1 MSGKKKPMKGLQKSK
16 SEERESPERKEAI
29 EPVPSTSGL
38 GTIQPIPAF
47 GGQRAIIPIQ
57 QAQPQYDPWTDNQS
71 SESVESPEGGTEQRL
86 LGGADNNQAGPSREE
101 GGGRRRRVR
110 RQPPG
115 QEEMEPINRPVT
127 LTQDRIARARILI
140 SELKV
145 MADFEVNDTLC
156 LLAYQNLLQN
166 QPEDYD
172 PSVIELLEVSKM
184 IHDEQGSW
192 EMRAN
197 YDIADP
203 FLDQLFHMLK
213 LAGLSHRSWNMLIS
227 SVFFDDSEEN
237 IKLITRVV
245 FASRYQGFDPSV
257 ILRKLIKSWQEGRR
271 APHQSFVM
279 HYEGERGSE
288 EWSYTNQE
296 HFMNDMTV
304 LVLCFLNRGAV
315 VGKILKKSAK
325 DYNALMRMLIAK
337 YNIRSNEET
346 ERRRRAEALG
356 PEVITLPRIAA
367 CLCQLTTEL
376 YSRGFGRAIANF
388 NEFGQV
394 PTALFSPMF
403 SSVVRKGYLDENGI
417 IINLHP
423 QLMLINILV
432 DNVLH
437 VRDKVTPLD
446 QIWTYFLASYNSGVL
461 LDTAR
466 VQQCNK
472 FGITV
477 EGKFIPPLLAL
488 REHCIRRIREL
499 RPHERIDDFIREMN
513 QLY

>member
-1 MSGKKKPMKGLQKSK
+1 MKGLQKSK
-16 SEERESPERKEAI
+16 SEERESPERGDTPEAG
-29 EPVPSTSGL
+29 PSTSGI
-38 GTIQPIPAF
+38 GPIQPIPVF
-47 GGQRAIIPIQ
+47 GGRRGIVPIQ
-57 QAQPQYDPWTDNQS
+57 HRQAENPPYDPWTDNQS
-71 SESVESPEGGTEQRL
+71 TGGESPNHENDHRL
-86 LGGADNNQAGPSREE
+86 SGGADTDPAGTSREE
-101 GGGRRRRVR
+101 GGGRRRRAR
-110 RQPPG
+110 RQPEG
-115 QEEMEPINRPVT
+115 QNETEPKSRPIT
-127 LTQDRIARARILI
+127 LAQERITRARALTT
-140 SELKV
+140 ELKL

-156 LLAYQNLLQN
+156 LLAYQNLLTN

-172 PSVIELLEVSKM
+172 PSVLELLEMSKVL
-184 IHDEQGSW
+184 HDEQGSW
-192 EMRAN
+192 EIRAN
-197 YDIADP
+197 YDVTDP
-203 FLDQLFHMLK
+203 FIDQLFHMLK

-237 IKLITRVV
+237 IKLVTRVIY
-245 FASRYQGFDPSV
+245 ASRYQGFDPSV
-257 ILRKLIKSWQEGRR
+257 ILRKLIKSWQDGRR
-271 APHQSFVM
+271 APHQSFIM
-279 HYEGERGSE
+279 HYEGERGPE

-356 PEVITLPRIAA
+356 PEVITLPRISA

-417 IINLHP
+417 LINLHP

-466 VQQCNK
+466 IQQCDK

-477 EGKFIPPLLAL
+477 EGKFIPALLVL